1 MKRLSFL
8 SILILL
14 NCLCSAQTLEKIE
27 SQYYADNWVESIRKA
42 QTLNIRWKISSFEE
56 GLSQS
61 MVSLRIK
68 RPDLYKVMVY
78 STDEVTTFTSY
89 DGIMQ
94 YTYLYGPEDPF
105 LSDVITDD
113 NLTPDEVK
121 AGFDDALNQTEIIGY
136 FFALTDSLFK
146 AKSFVLDDEPT
157 QINNVRAW
165 RLTASFKED
174 GRTVYV
180 QAYFDEKS
188 NHLAGLSIAS
198 GNDDYTLNRI
208 EINTEIDDSVFR
220 IEL

>member
-1 MKRLSFL
+1 MV
-8 SILILL
+8 ILL
-14 NCLCSAQTLEKIE
+14 NSICSAQTLDKIE
-27 SQYYADNWVESIRKA
+27 RQYYADNWVESINKA
-42 QTLNIRWKISSFEE
+42 QTINIRWKISSFEE

-68 RPDLYKVMVY
+68 RPDLYKVMLY
-78 STDEVTTFTSY
+78 STDDVTTFSSY

-94 YTYLYGPEDPF
+94 YTYLYGPKDPF
-105 LSDVITDD
+105 LSDVITYA

-121 AGFDDALNQTEIIGY
+121 AGFDDAMNQLETIGC
-136 FFALTDSLFK
+136 FFTLTDSLFK
-146 AKSFVLDDEPT
+146 TKSFVLDDEPS
-157 QINNVRAW
+157 QINDLYAY

-188 NHLAGLSIAS
+188 NHLAGLRIAS
-198 GNDDYTLNRI
+198 GNDDYTLDKI
-208 EINTEIDDSVFR
+208 EINTEIGDSAFR